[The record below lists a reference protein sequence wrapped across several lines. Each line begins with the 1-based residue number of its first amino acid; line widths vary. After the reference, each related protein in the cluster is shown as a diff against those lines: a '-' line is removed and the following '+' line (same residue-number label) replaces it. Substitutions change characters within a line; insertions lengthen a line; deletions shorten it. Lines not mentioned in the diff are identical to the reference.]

1 MLHNLSTQRLSKK
14 MNHFYSVFGSG
25 QRYSVVTGRRDMGC
39 GDATREARPRAELSV
54 SQTGRLV
61 AHNLMSLTIMRN
73 LINPISMPISISQSV
88 RCSQCWGETQESHFS
103 GGFEG
108 MYSSQAAALMYVNS
122 MAPRIHSKEKCSHP
136 WELGINF

>member
-14 MNHFYSVFGSG
+14 MNHFYSVRGSG
-25 QRYSVVTGRRDMGC
+25 QCYSVVTGRRDRGC
-39 GDATREARPRAELSV
+39 GDATREARPQAELSV

-73 LINPISMPISISQSV
+73 LINPISTPISISLSA
-88 RCSQCWGETQESHFS
+88 RCSRRRGETQESHFS

-108 MYSSQAAALMYVNS
+108 MHSSQAAALMYGNS
-122 MAPRIHSKEKCSHP
+122 RAPRIHSREKSSRTR
-136 WELGINF
+136 ELGTRF